1 MKKSNKERGLP
12 LIIKANCGQQG
23 CDITQY
29 TQPFAGTKEA
39 FTKHVIEK
47 FKTYT
52 TKQAA

>member
-1 MKKSNKERGLP
+1 MKKNNKERGLP
-12 LIIKANCGQQG
+12 QTVKANCGQQG

-29 TQPFAGTKEA
+29 IQPFAGTKEA
-39 FTKHVIEK
+39 FQKHVIEK